1 MRAIWEARRKIIGA
15 AGILLLVLVMM
26 NLNSRLGEY
35 FRLSNQRNLLATRV
49 IDLEATQQLLE
60 TQAAYAVSDQ
70 AVEDWARNEAHMS
83 KPGDKVIVLL
93 TPANQ
98 PAAPQEKATPTPEP
112 VENWEIWWALF
123 FSK

>member
-1 MRAIWEARRKIIGA
+1 MKAIWEARRKLIGA
-15 AGILLLVLVMM
+15 AGILILVLVMI

-35 FRLSNQRNLLATRV
+35 FRLSSQRDELSAQV
-49 IDLEATQQLLE
+49 QGLEVTKSLLE
-60 TQAAYAVSDQ
+60 TQAAYAASDQ
-70 AVEDWARNEAHMS
+70 AAEDWARNEAHMS

-98 PAAPQEKATPTPEP
+98 AAAPQVEATPTPKP

-123 FSK
+123 FAK